1 MKAVRVDLPRD
12 LKSVEIHTLS
22 DLHLGDRHCDFKK
35 IAEKIKEIEGKQN
48 AYVILNGDLINN
60 ATTQSISDTY
70 GETLSPMEQLREA
83 VGLFTPIKDRILA
96 ITSGNHENRTHRA
109 DGIDLT
115 EIMARELG
123 VGDRYAPESVTLFLR
138 VGQLRNGKKVTGK
151 KDTVRQVCYVIYTTH
166 GSGGGRREGG
176 KVNRVADLASI
187 IDADIYIHGHTH
199 FPAIF
204 KEAYFR
210 TDVCNSTVASVDKLF
225 VNTNAWLK
233 YGGYG
238 EGAGY
243 KPASIAA
250 PVIYLDGTAKKYGAK
265 L

>member
-1 MKAVRVDLPRD
+1 MKAVRVDLPRN
-12 LKSVEIHTLS
+12 LEYIEVHTLS

-35 IAEKIKEIEGKQN
+35 ITEKLKEIEAKPN

-83 VGLFTPIKDRILA
+83 VGLFEPIKDRILA
-96 ITSGNHENRTHRA
+96 ITSGNHENRTHRT

-138 VGQLRNGKKVTGK
+138 VGEERRGRKTTG
-151 KDTVRQVCYVIYTTH
+151 KDTVRQICYVIFTTH
-166 GSGGGRREGG
+166 GSGGGRKEGG
-176 KVNRVADLASI
+176 KVNRLADLASI
-187 IDADIYIHGHTH
+187 VDADIYIHGHTH
-199 FPAIF
+199 FPAVF
-204 KEAYFR
+204 SEAYFR
-210 TDVCNSTVASVDKLF
+210 ANVPNSTVASVDKLF
-225 VNTNAWLK
+225 VNSNAWLK

-238 EGAGY
+238 EAQGY
-243 KPASIAA
+243 KPASMKT
-250 PVIYLDGTAKKYGAK
+250 PVIYLDGTVKDYTAK

>member
-12 LKSVEIHTLS
+12 LKSIEVHTLS
-22 DLHLGDRHCDFKK
+22 DLHLGDRNCDFKK
-35 IAEKIKEIEGKQN
+35 IAEKLKEIEAKPN

-70 GETLSPMEQLREA
+70 GETLSPMEQLHEA
-83 VGLFTPIKDRILA
+83 VGLLTPIKDRILA
-96 ITSGNHENRTHRA
+96 ITSGNHENRTHRT

-138 VGQLRNGKKVTGK
+138 VGEERRGRKITGK
-151 KDTVRQVCYVIYTTH
+151 NKVRQISYVIYTTH
-166 GSGGGRREGG
+166 GSGGGRKEGG
-176 KVNRVADLASI
+176 KVNRLADLASI
-187 IDADIYIHGHTH
+187 VDADIYIHSHTH
-199 FPAIF
+199 LPAIF
-204 KEAYFR
+204 KEAFFR
-210 TDVCNSTVASVDKLF
+210 TDIPNSTVAEVNKLF
-225 VNTNAWLK
+225 VNTNAWLR

-238 EGAGY
+238 EAQGY
-243 KPASIAA
+243 KPASTQS
-250 PVIYLDGTAKKYGAK
+250 PVIYLDGTVKSFTAK

>member
-1 MKAVRVDLPRD
+1 MRAVRVDLPRD
-12 LKSVEIHTLS
+12 LTSIEVHTLS

-35 IAEKIKEIEGKQN
+35 IAEKLKEIEAKPN

-83 VGLFTPIKDRILA
+83 VGLFKPIKDRILA
-96 ITSGNHENRTHRA
+96 ITSGNHENRTHRT

-115 EIMARELG
+115 DIMARELG
-123 VGDRYAPESVTLFLR
+123 VGDRYAPESVMLFLR
-138 VGQLRNGKKVTGK
+138 VGEARNGKKSTG
-151 KDTVRQVCYVIYTTH
+151 KDTVRQICYLIYTTH
-166 GSGGGRREGG
+166 GSGGGRKEGG
-176 KVNRVADLASI
+176 KVNRLADLASI
-187 IDADIYIHGHTH
+187 VDADIYIHSHTH
-199 FPAIF
+199 LPAIF
-204 KEAYFR
+204 TEAYFR
-210 TDVCNSTVASVDKLF
+210 TDIQNSKVASVDKLF

-238 EGAGY
+238 EAHGF
-243 KPASIAA
+243 KPASTEA
-250 PVIYLDGTAKKYGAK
+250 PVIHLDGTVKKFAAK